1 MDRIDRIL
9 NALLTIKPGTNE
21 QIIRAIAE
29 SVGLTV
35 TEVKEVFGITKPAS
49 VANTYTTASKVESSI
64 TLSVDSLSLVSER
77 SNDSMAPK
85 LQPSVQ
91 SFAKTVTKLPDNIIV
106 NRFAHMTPIVT
117 SDSSD
122 DEYEISSPS
131 IQSSFDSK
139 RKKSK

>member
-29 SVGLTV
+29 SLTV